1 MSKSIFLRTPYNY
14 DADAVSRET
23 GLSCPDDSLAIQSAA
38 EDADINTIVR
48 RFGLT
53 GELPNDIKMPQ
64 SGDFAGVGDFQ
75 SAMNIVRAA
84 QEEFMRVPAEIRA
97 RFQHD
102 PQLFS
107 DFFNDPANQDEAIRL
122 GLATRRPE
130 PATRRP
136 EPAVSATEPA
146 VSATDPVQS

>member
-1 MSKSIFLRTPYNY
+1 MSKSVVFLRTPYNY
-14 DADAVSRET
+14 DTDVVSRET
-23 GLSCPDDSLAIQSAA
+23 ALECKDDSLAIQSAA

-84 QEEFMRVPAEIRA
+84 QEEFMRVPADIRA
-97 RFQHD
+97 RFSHD

-107 DFFNDPANQDEAIRL
+107 EFFNDPANQDEAIRL

-130 PATRRP
+130 P
-136 EPAVSATEPA
+136 PAL
-146 VSATDPVQS
+146 ATDPVKS

>member
-1 MSKSIFLRTPYNY
+1 MKAVFVRSPFNY
-14 DADAVSRET
+14 DMDSVSRET
-23 GLSCPDDSLAIQSAA
+23 GLECKDDSLAIQSAA
-38 EDADINTIVR
+38 DECDINTIVR

-53 GELPNDIKMPQ
+53 GELPGDIKMPQ

-97 RFQHD
+97 RFSHD

-107 DFFNDPANQDEAIRL
+107 EFFNDPSNQEESIRL
-122 GLATRRPE
+122 GLATRKAVD
-130 PATRRP
+130 PAP
-136 EPAVSATEPA
+136 PDVAAKA
-146 VSATDPVQS
+146 A